1 MKISYYTIDDMSRGY
16 DPLGVNGWRAR
27 YFLSSEQA
35 LEQYRSMPTAAVK
48 SLGVTDG
55 KRVLELVRCYP
66 LFPGDKEGEDVL
78 TADLRKLPQ
87 WCRGPE
93 VTQAVQR
100 CIAVL
105 RLRYLMEKDR
115 VIAIPRDEG
124 LSVGY
129 DGIRLL
135 SCGPDSICQ
144 VYVAGRGLVPPSVL
158 EWPQATLPLIFY
170 YVVQGVMKDGTGIL
184 LDVTPWIYEQLLCRT
199 KEWFEKNLEGG
210 NRHETE

>member
-1 MKISYYTIDDMSRGY
+1 MKNSYYTIDDMRRGY

-27 YFLSSEQA
+27 YFLSLEQA

-55 KRVLELVRCYP
+55 KRVLELVRCHP
-66 LFPGDKEGEDVL
+66 LFPCDKEGEDVL
-78 TADLRKLPQ
+78 TTEFRKLPQ

-100 CIAVL
+100 CITVL

-115 VIAIPRDEG
+115 IVSIPRDED
-124 LSVGY
+124 LSNVHK
-129 DGIRLL
+129 GIRLIT
-135 SCGPDSICQ
+135 CGSDSICQ
-144 VYVAGRGLVPPSVL
+144 VYIAGRGLVPPSVL

-170 YVVQGVMKDGTGIL
+170 YVVQCVREDGTGVL
-184 LDVTPWIYEQLLCRT
+184 LEVDPWVYEQLLCRA
-199 KEWFEKNLEGG
+199 KAWHAKNLQGG
-210 NRHETE
+210 KPE